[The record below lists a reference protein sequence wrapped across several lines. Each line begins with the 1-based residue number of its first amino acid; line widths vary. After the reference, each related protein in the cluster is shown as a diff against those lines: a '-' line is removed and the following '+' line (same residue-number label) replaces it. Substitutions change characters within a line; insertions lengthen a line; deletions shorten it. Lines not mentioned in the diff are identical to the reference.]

1 MLDVKYD
8 DFFSNYTQ
16 TINKSLTQIKTLLA
30 DNFKLTKNDTTNN
43 NIIVNKKVNNTNL
56 EINVD
61 IIKENKSK
69 KDNNYDNNNNEK
81 EDIVV
86 KNKKSKKS
94 KKEWLYTYLKT
105 YLKKKIINLIN

>member
-1 MLDVKYD
+1 M
-8 DFFSNYTQ
+8 
-16 TINKSLTQIKTLLA
+16 TQIKTLLV
-30 DNFKLTKNDTTNN
+30 DNFKLTKNDNTNN

-94 KKEWLYTYLKT
+94 KKE
-105 YLKKKIINLIN
+105 